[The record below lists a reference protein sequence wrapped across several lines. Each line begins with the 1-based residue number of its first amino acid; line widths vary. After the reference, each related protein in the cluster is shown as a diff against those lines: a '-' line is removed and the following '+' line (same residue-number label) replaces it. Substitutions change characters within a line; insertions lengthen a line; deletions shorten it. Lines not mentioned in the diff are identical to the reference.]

1 MLKQRTLKTTIS
13 ATGVGLHSG
22 DKVTLTLRPA
32 QPDTGIVF
40 RRVDLP
46 ETAEFRV
53 QPHLV
58 TDTKL
63 CSALECNGARVATIE
78 HLMSALAGLGID
90 NIVIELNAGEV
101 PIMDGSAGPFV
112 FLLQQAG
119 IVEQSAMKKFIRI
132 KKTVEYR
139 EGDKWVRFDPYFGFK
154 LDFTIEFDHP
164 AVEHTGQRVS
174 IDFADN
180 SYIKEISRARTFG
193 FMHEVEALRSMGLA
207 RGGSLDN
214 AIVLDEYRVLN
225 SDGLR
230 YDDEFVKHK
239 MLDAIGDLYV
249 LGHPLI
255 AAFSAVQAGH
265 YMNNHLL
272 RTLLADAEAWEYATF
287 DKFEEAPHAF
297 QNPIG
302 LPPALQYV

>member
-1 MLKQRTLKTTIS
+1 MLKQRTLKNEIS

-22 DKVTLTLRPA
+22 DKVTLTLKPA
-32 QPDTGIVF
+32 APDTGIVF

-46 ETAEFRV
+46 DTAEFKV

-78 HLMSALAGLGID
+78 HLMSALAGLGVD
-90 NIVIELNAGEV
+90 NIHIELNAGEV

-119 IVEQSAMKKFIRI
+119 IVEQAAMKKFIRI

-154 LDFTIEFDHP
+154 LDFTIDFSHP
-164 AVEHTGQRVS
+164 AVENTGQK
-174 IDFADN
+174 ITMDFADN

-214 AIVLDEYRVLN
+214 ASLC
-225 SDGLR
+225 
-230 YDDEFVKHK
+230 F
-239 MLDAIGDLYV
+239 
-249 LGHPLI
+249 
-255 AAFSAVQAGH
+255 
-265 YMNNHLL
+265 
-272 RTLLADAEAWEYATF
+272 
-287 DKFEEAPHAF
+287 
-297 QNPIG
+297 
-302 LPPALQYV
+302 